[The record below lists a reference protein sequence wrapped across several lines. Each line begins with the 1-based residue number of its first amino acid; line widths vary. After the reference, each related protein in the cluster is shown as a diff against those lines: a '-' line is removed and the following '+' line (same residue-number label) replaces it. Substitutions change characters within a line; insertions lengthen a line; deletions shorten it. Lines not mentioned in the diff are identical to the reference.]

1 MLIMTQQVCG
11 YRVLSQAPH
20 IVPAHATLCKIH
32 TCLFLTLEFV
42 VVEGTLLQLCYRVLP
57 QQN

>member
-1 MLIMTQQVCG
+1 MTIMTQQGCG

-20 IVPAHATLCKIH
+20 IVPARATLCEIH
-32 TCLFLTLEFV
+32 TYPILMLEFTFA
-42 VVEGTLLQLCYRVLP
+42 EGTLLQLCYSVLP